1 MKKLLH
7 LLSYTAIRFICVLLT
22 ILPLGFSYSLA
33 RGIGNFGFHVLRYRR
48 QVVMDNLH
56 IAFGREMDDRK
67 LFEVC
72 AESYR
77 QIAMSF
83 IELLIAPKLYR
94 QIEQMLEP
102 RHFSLIQRLLKQG
115 NGLITVSG
123 HLGNWELQGAAA
135 ATAMTEPFTVAAV
148 QQSNPYIDRF
158 ITRRRNDMGMQVAG
172 SKAAMKLLLKA
183 LKKKQA
189 IGLVADQN
197 AGQDA
202 VFVDFFGKTAATHPG
217 PAQLALKFGAPM
229 VVGAAIRIGPG
240 QFKILA
246 QQVEIKE
253 DDTVETLTQ
262 RHVKVLESFIR
273 QHPEQYF
280 WLHRRWKTRPP
291 GEELERERD
300 KSEKRSDS

>member
-1 MKKLLH
+1 MNFIAH
-7 LLSYTAIRFICVLLT
+7 LLSYLVLRATCAVLTA
-22 ILPLGFSYSLA
+22 LPLVFSYGLA
-33 RGIGNFGFHVLRYRR
+33 RFLGNFANHVLGYRR
-48 QVVMDNLH
+48 QVVMDNLR
-56 IAFGREMDDRK
+56 IAFGNEMQESQ
-67 LFEVC
+67 LAEIG

-83 IELLIAPKLYR
+83 IELLIAPKLQNR
-94 QIEQMLEP
+94 VQHILDP
-102 RHFSLIQRLLKQG
+102 KHFSLIQRLLQQG
-115 NGLITVSG
+115 HGLITVSG

-135 ATAMTEPFTVAAV
+135 ATVMSGPFTVAAV

-172 SKAAMKLLLKA
+172 TKAAMKLLLTA
-183 LKKKQA
+183 LRNKQA

-197 AGQDA
+197 AGRDA
-202 VFVDFFGKTAATHPG
+202 VFVDFFGKLAATQPG
-217 PAQLALKFGAPM
+217 PAQLALKFKAPLL
-229 VVGAAIRIGPG
+229 VGAAIRIGPG
-240 QFKILA
+240 QFKVLA

-262 RHVKVLESFIR
+262 RHVKILESFIR

-291 GEELERERD
+291 GEL
-300 KSEKRSDS
+300 KI